1 MDGDSDSGRQAGR
14 RSGCRTLG
22 LVTPALRR
30 ENRETDTK
38 LDDVTGAKADL
49 DVEVGA
55 DDDFLRHFSVTKHFR
70 ACDDDSN
77 ILSQS

>member
-1 MDGDSDSGRQAGR
+1 MQSSNSTWMVTLMQRTHSGRQAGR

-30 ENRETDTK
+30 ENRELDTK

-55 DDDFLRHFSVTKHFR
+55 DEGTGSGWE
-70 ACDDDSN
+70 
-77 ILSQS
+77 QG